1 MTDLDKA
8 IAAGARAGV
17 AVSRETAERLALYV
31 ALLRQW
37 NPAKNLVSASTLDAV
52 WDRHVAD
59 CLQLAALSPARHW
72 VDMGSGGGL
81 PGLILAA
88 ILAER
93 GGTIHCVESKL
104 GKAAFLREA
113 ARQMQVPATIHAA
126 RIEAV
131 MEDWPAGRPVEVVT
145 ARALAPLPKLLSL
158 SKSLL
163 KKGALG
169 LFPKGQDAANELTDA
184 AQYWIFNHDLRPS
197 VTDSAARIVL
207 ITDLAER
214 PHSVSGASS

>member
-1 MTDLDKA
+1 MTEIDKA
-8 IAAGARAGV
+8 RTAGERAGV

-37 NPAKNLVSASTLDAV
+37 NPTKNLVSASTLDSV
-52 WDRHVAD
+52 WERHIVD
-59 CLQLAALSPARHW
+59 CLQLAAISPARHW

-81 PGLILAA
+81 PGLIIASV
-88 ILAER
+88 LAER
-93 GGTIHCVESKL
+93 GGTVHCIESKL

-113 ARQMQVPATIHAA
+113 ARQMQVPATIHAE

-131 MEDWPAGRPVEVVT
+131 MQGWPEERAVDVVT
-145 ARALAPLPKLLSL
+145 ARALAPLGQLLTL

-163 KKGALG
+163 KKGAVG
-169 LFPKGQDAANELTDA
+169 IFPKGQDAAKELTGA
-184 AQYWIFNHDLRPS
+184 AQYWNFNHTLRPS

-207 ITDLAER
+207 ISDLAER
-214 PHSVSGASS
+214 SSVVGDMS

>member
-1 MTDLDKA
+1 MNDLETA
-8 IAAGARAGV
+8 MEAGERAGV
-17 AVSRETAERLALYV
+17 PVSRETAERLVLYV
-31 ALLRQW
+31 RLLRQW

-52 WDRHVAD
+52 WDRHIAD
-59 CLQLAALSPARHW
+59 CLQLAAFVSARHW

-88 ILAER
+88 VLAER
-93 GGTIHCVESKL
+93 GGSIHCIESKL

-113 ARQMQVPATIHAA
+113 ARQMQVPAIIHAE

-131 MEDWPAGRPVEVVT
+131 MEDWPADRPIEVVT
-145 ARALAPLPKLLSL
+145 ARALAPLPKLLDL

-163 KKGALG
+163 KRGALG
-169 LFPKGQDAANELTDA
+169 LFPKGQDAVNELTDA
-184 AQYWIFNHDLRPS
+184 AQYWNFNHDLRPS

-214 PHSVSGASS
+214 PHSVSGPLS